1 LSIES
6 PWVLLGLLLLAGA
19 VGFYASRRPR
29 PSALGV
35 EHVRTNYLA
44 GVNFL
49 VNEQPDRAL
58 EAFLRA
64 VELDGDTVET
74 HFALGSLYRRRGEV
88 DRAIRIH
95 QNIIS
100 RGSLEPQQREQA
112 KYALAQDYLRAG
124 LLDRAEALLEELAAA
139 GSHRMAAMR
148 NLIRIYEVERD
159 WPRAIAL
166 HDELSKV
173 GRPSQESAIAH
184 YWCELA
190 DVARQEGRLDDAA
203 DFLRKSRGGRRRF
216 PRGALV
222 RADIAIQQG
231 DAALASSLLKGVVEQ
246 DAGLIVEALPRLVK
260 LARASGVDG
269 DGLLAGAVSS
279 KPDGWAEFA
288 FAAIVNDAVDFP
300 SLEALVRRLF
310 ETDET
315 IAGFIR
321 ALGRDP
327 SSLDSRAVS
336 ELAAVLRRLA
346 ASTPR
351 YRCAECGFSSTG
363 HFWQCPGCK
372 TWDSQRPLTR
382 FDVVAGLDASAALAA
397 GP

>member
-1 LSIES
+1 MSIES

-29 PSALGV
+29 PSALGA

-64 VELDGDTVET
+64 SELDGDTVET

-95 QNIIS
+95 QNIIR
-100 RGSLEPQQREQA
+100 RGALEPQQREQA

-124 LLDRAEALLEELAAA
+124 LLDRAELLLEELATA

-148 NLIRIYEVERD
+148 NLIRIYEAERD
-159 WPRAIAL
+159 WQRAITL
-166 HDELSKV
+166 HEELSTV
-173 GRPSQESAIAH
+173 GRPRQESAVAH

-190 DVARQEGRLDDAA
+190 ESARAEGRIDEAA
-203 DFLRKSRGGRRRF
+203 ELLRKSRSAQRRF

-222 RADIAIQQG
+222 RADIAIEQG
-231 DAALASSLLKGVVEQ
+231 DTDLATSLLRGVVEQ
-246 DAGLIVEALPRLVK
+246 DAGLIVEALPRLVR
-260 LARASGVDG
+260 LARRKEEAG
-269 DGLLAGAVSS
+269 DALLAEVARS
-279 KPDGWAEFA
+279 KPEGWRELA
-288 FAAIVNDAVDFP
+288 FAAIVGDALEFP

-315 IAGFIR
+315 LAGFIR
-321 ALGRDP
+321 ALGQDP
-327 SSLDSRAVS
+327 ATVDSRAVR
-336 ELAAVLRRLA
+336 ELGSVLRRLA
-346 ASTPR
+346 AATPR

-382 FDVVAGLDASAALAA
+382 FDLVAGLEANGAAPA
-397 GP
+397 